1 MIRTSHYLFAA
12 LCLGSLFVY
21 SRQFTDSYIVPKW
34 CFVVFILLVILVYEA
49 VNILFGRQNKQK
61 DIGNSVY
68 GFIIVTACF
77 LQAIFGVVLFFG
89 FPKKGSNV
97 FVQKVI
103 EVFVKYKKHKS
114 DFFRIIC
121 YVTDSN
127 IV

>member
-12 LCLGSLFVY
+12 LCLGSLF
-21 SRQFTDSYIVPKW
+21 VPKW